1 MKPSTRIR
9 LALLALL
16 CCCAYADAA
25 APTDEA
31 ALSPRAQARF
41 EEVAS
46 VLEARC
52 YGCHGPK
59 KKKGKVNFALYP
71 DLEAALAAD
80 DVWKKMRKKIEA
92 GEMPPEKAEQLT
104 GDQKELLLDWYK
116 ATFEAVTDP
125 VPGPSL
131 PRRLTRREYQ
141 NSLEDLLG
149 IELQQE
155 IARDGFRYMR
165 PPPSIVEK
173 LLLPDP
179 PGASGFNNDASVL
192 GLNEAALIKY
202 LQIAQ
207 YAIGQIDSVKGAR
220 KRVFAGHREPAEL
233 LESFLARAFRR
244 PVEKAETAVYL
255 GIYEKSRAVGESF
268 DRAIKDALVAALTSS
283 KFLYRI
289 EAGEPGASK
298 PYRVSDFDLA
308 TRLAYFLWSSTPDD
322 ELLRLAGAGKLSE
335 AKVLSAQV
343 QRMLKSP
350 NIRELSRNFAG
361 QWLGFRE
368 LLDSAT
374 LVKGGNK
381 IVKLRLAMHDEALLF
396 FEYLVKENR
405 PVLEIVDSQKTFLNK
420 ILAGTYGVRGFR
432 SPVRKKF
439 RGREDAPDPLILWD
453 LKDPNRGGYLTM
465 AATMTITS
473 APQRTSPIRRGVWVL
488 DKLLGTPVPDPPAAV
503 PSLEQ
508 AAAGRRNLT
517 MREQMKL
524 HASKEICN
532 KCHRHIDPLGIGL
545 ENFGPMGRFRTKG
558 IDAAGKLPD
567 GQRFSTPA
575 ELKKVL
581 KRDFSG
587 QVRRNFSSR
596 MLSYAL
602 GRRLRYYDE
611 PVIRQLVQ
619 SLEKGEDR
627 LHVLIEGIVS
637 SVPFQYRAPVKA
649 KIGGTRA
656 EKQ

>member
-1 MKPSTRIR
+1 MKLNMGIR
-9 LALLALL
+9 MGLLALL
-16 CCCAYADAA
+16 CCWVRPLAADES
-25 APTDEA
+25 D
-31 ALSPRAQARF
+31 LSLRAEARF
-41 EEVAS
+41 EEVVS
-46 VLEARC
+46 ILEARC
-52 YGCHGPK
+52 FGCHGPE

-71 DLEAALAAD
+71 DLKAALAAD
-80 DVWKKMRKKIEA
+80 DLWKTMRKKVEE

-104 GDQKELLLDWYK
+104 AEQKEKLLDWYRV
-116 ATFEAVTDP
+116 TFEALTEP

-173 LLLPDP
+173 LLLSDP

-207 YAIGQIDSVKGAR
+207 YAVGQIDSVKGAR
-220 KRVFAGHREPAEL
+220 EQVFAGHKEPGSL
-233 LESFLARAFRR
+233 LGQFLRRAFRR
-244 PVEKAETAVYL
+244 PVAEDEIAVYL
-255 GIYEKSRAVGESF
+255 GIYEKSRAAGASF
-268 DRAIKDALVAALTSS
+268 DRAVKDALIAALTSS
-283 KFLYRI
+283 NFLYRI
-289 EAGEPGASK
+289 EVVDPGATT

-308 TRLAYFLWSSTPDD
+308 TRLSYFLWSSTPDA
-322 ELLRLAGAGKLSE
+322 ELLGRAAEGKLAE
-335 AKVLSAQV
+335 GKVLSAEV

-350 NIRELSRNFAG
+350 NVREFSRNFAG

-368 LLDSAT
+368 LLDSRS

-381 IVKLRLAMHDEALLF
+381 MVKLRLAMHDEGLLF

-405 PVLEIVDSQKTFLNK
+405 PVLEILDSQKTFLNK

-432 SPVRKKF
+432 SPVQKKF
-439 RGREDAPDPLILWD
+439 RGREDAPDPLILWE

-488 DKLLGTPVPDPPAAV
+488 DKLLGTPVADPPPAI
-503 PSLEQ
+503 PSLEE
-508 AAAGRRNLT
+508 AAAGRRNIT
-517 MREQMKL
+517 IRQQMDL
-524 HASKEICN
+524 HASKETCN

-567 GQRFSTPA
+567 GQAFSTPA

-581 KRDFSG
+581 KRDFRA
-587 QVRRNFSSR
+587 QIRRNIASR

-611 PVIRQLVQ
+611 PVILQLVE

-637 SVPFQYRAPVKA
+637 SVPFQYREPSKA
-649 KIGGTRA
+649 KIGGTGA
-656 EKQ
+656 KKQ

>member
-1 MKPSTRIR
+1 MKQNMRIR
-9 LALLALL
+9 LCLLALL
-16 CCCAYADAA
+16 CCCVRTVAADES
-25 APTDEA
+25 D
-31 ALSPRAQARF
+31 LSRRAQARF
-41 EEVAS
+41 EDVVS
-46 VLEARC
+46 ILEARC
-52 YGCHGPK
+52 FGCHGPK

-71 DLEAALAAD
+71 DLKAALAAD
-80 DVWKKMRKKIEA
+80 DLWKKMRKKVEE

-104 GDQKELLLDWYK
+104 AEQKEKLLDWYK
-116 ATFEAVTDP
+116 ATFEAVTEP
-125 VPGPSL
+125 VPGPSP

-155 IARDGFRYMR
+155 IAKDGFRYMR

-192 GLNEAALIKY
+192 GLDEAAFIKY
-202 LQIAQ
+202 LRIAQ
-207 YAIGQIDSVKGAR
+207 YAVGQIDSVKGAQEL
-220 KRVFAGHREPAEL
+220 VFAGHKEPAPL
-233 LESFLARAFRR
+233 LGQFLRRAFRR
-244 PVEKAETAVYL
+244 TVAEDEVAVYL
-255 GIYEKSRAVGESF
+255 GIYEKSRAAGGSF
-268 DRAIKDALVAALTSS
+268 DRAIKDALIAALTSS

-289 EAGEPGASK
+289 ETAAPATAA
-298 PYRVSDFDLA
+298 YRVSDFDLA
-308 TRLAYFLWSSTPDD
+308 TRLSYFLWSSTPDA
-322 ELLRLAGAGKLSE
+322 ELLRLAGEGKLAE
-335 AKVLSAQV
+335 PKVLSAQV

-350 NIRELSRNFAG
+350 NIREFSRNFAG

-368 LLDSAT
+368 LLDPRA

-405 PVLEIVDSQKTFLNK
+405 PVLEILDSRKTFLNK

-432 SPVRKKF
+432 SPVQKKF

-453 LKDPNRGGYLTM
+453 IKDPNRGGYLTM
-465 AATMTITS
+465 AATMAITS

-488 DKLLGTPVPDPPAAV
+488 DKMLGTPVPDPPAAV

-508 AAAGRRNLT
+508 AAAGRRNLS
-517 MREQMKL
+517 MRERMKL

-532 KCHRHIDPLGIGL
+532 KCHRHIDPLGLGL

-567 GQRFSTPA
+567 GQEFSTPA
-575 ELKKVL
+575 ELKKIL
-581 KRDFSG
+581 KRDF
-587 QVRRNFSSR
+587 QAQIRRNVTSR

-611 PVIRQLVQ
+611 PVISQLVKGLQ
-619 SLEKGEDR
+619 KGEDR

-637 SVPFQYRAPVKA
+637 SVPFQYREPSKA
-649 KIGGTRA
+649 KIGGTGA
-656 EKQ
+656 KKQ

>member
-1 MKPSTRIR
+1 MNTKTRQ
-9 LALLALL
+9 ALLMLLMLL
-16 CCCAYADAA
+16 CCCARVASAD
-25 APTDEA
+25 EN
-31 ALSPRAQARF
+31 ALSPRSEARF
-41 EEVAS
+41 EEVLS
-46 VLEARC
+46 VLKSRC
-52 YGCHGPK
+52 FGCHGPK
-59 KKKGKVNFALYP
+59 KQKGKLDFSLYP
-71 DLEAALAAD
+71 DLTSALLAD
-80 DVWKKMRKKIEA
+80 DIWKKMRTKVEE
-92 GEMPPEKAEQLT
+92 GEMPPKKAEQLT
-104 GDQKELLLDWYK
+104 AEQKEKLLDWYK
-116 ATFEAVTDP
+116 ATFEALTEP

-141 NSLEDLLG
+141 NSLEDLLA

-207 YAIGQIDSVKGAR
+207 YALGQIDSVKGAR
-220 KRVFAGHREPAEL
+220 EQVFAGHKEPAPL
-233 LESFLARAFRR
+233 LGRFLRRAFRR
-244 PVEKAETAVYL
+244 PVAEDEIAVYL
-255 GIYEKSRAVGESF
+255 GIYEKSRAAGTSF
-268 DRAIKDALVAALTSS
+268 DRAVKDALIAALTSS

-289 EAGEPGASK
+289 ETSTSATEA
-298 PYRVSDFDLA
+298 YRVSDFDLA
-308 TRLAYFLWSSTPDD
+308 TRLSYFLWSSTPDG

-335 AKVLSAQV
+335 PAVLSAQV

-350 NIRELSRNFAG
+350 KIRELSRNFAG

-368 LLDSAT
+368 LLDSRT

-381 IVKLRLAMHDEALLF
+381 MVKLRLAMHDEALLF

-405 PVLEIVDSQKTFLNK
+405 PVLEILDSGKTFLNK

-432 SPVRKKF
+432 SPVQKKI

-453 LKDPNRGGYLTM
+453 IKDPNRGGYLTM
-465 AATMTITS
+465 AATMAITS

-488 DKLLGTPVPDPPAAV
+488 DKLLGTPVADPPPAI

-508 AAAGRRNLT
+508 AGGGRRNLT
-517 MREQMKL
+517 VREQMKI
-524 HASKEICN
+524 HASKETCN
-532 KCHRHIDPLGIGL
+532 KCHQHIDPLGLGL
-545 ENFGPMGRFRTKG
+545 ENFGPMGRFRSKG
-558 IDAAGKLPD
+558 IDAAGKLPG
-567 GQRFSTPA
+567 GQEFSTPA

-581 KRDFSG
+581 KSDFQG
-587 QVRRNFSSR
+587 QIRRNIVVR

-611 PVIRQLVQ
+611 PVISLLVRD
-619 SLEKGEDR
+619 LEKGEDR
-627 LHVLIEGIVS
+627 LHLLIEGIVR
-637 SVPFQYRAPVKA
+637 SVPFQYRAPSTA
-649 KIGGTRA
+649 KINGAGVK
-656 EKQ
+656 KQ

>member
-1 MKPSTRIR
+1 MNTKTRQ
-9 LALLALL
+9 ALLMLL
-16 CCCAYADAA
+16 CCCARVASAD
-25 APTDEA
+25 EN
-31 ALSPRAQARF
+31 ALSPRSEARF
-41 EEVAS
+41 EEVLS
-46 VLEARC
+46 VLKSRC
-52 YGCHGPK
+52 FGCHGPK
-59 KKKGKVNFALYP
+59 KQKGKLDFSLYP
-71 DLEAALAAD
+71 DLTLALLAD
-80 DVWKKMRKKIEA
+80 DIWKKMRTKVEE
-92 GEMPPEKAEQLT
+92 GEMPPKKAEQLT
-104 GDQKELLLDWYK
+104 AEQKEKLLDWYK
-116 ATFEAVTDP
+116 ATFEALTEP

-141 NSLEDLLG
+141 NSLEDLLA

-155 IARDGFRYMR
+155 IAMDGFRYMR

-220 KRVFAGHREPAEL
+220 EQVFAGHKEPAPL
-233 LESFLARAFRR
+233 LGRFLRRVFRR
-244 PVEKAETAVYL
+244 PVAEDEIAVYL
-255 GIYEKSRAVGESF
+255 GIYEKSRAAGTSF
-268 DRAIKDALVAALTSS
+268 DRAVKDALIAALTSS

-289 EAGEPGASK
+289 ETSTSATEA
-298 PYRVSDFDLA
+298 YRVSDFDLA
-308 TRLAYFLWSSTPDD
+308 TRLSYFLWSSTPDG

-335 AKVLSAQV
+335 PVVLSAQV

-350 NIRELSRNFAG
+350 KIRELSRNFAG

-368 LLDSAT
+368 LLDSRA

-381 IVKLRLAMHDEALLF
+381 MVKLRLAMHDEALLF

-405 PVLEIVDSQKTFLNK
+405 PVLEILDSGKTFLNK

-432 SPVRKKF
+432 SPVQKKI

-453 LKDPNRGGYLTM
+453 IKDPNRGGYLTM
-465 AATMTITS
+465 AATMAITS

-488 DKLLGTPVPDPPAAV
+488 DKLLGTPVPDPPPAI

-508 AAAGRRNLT
+508 AGGGRRNLT
-517 MREQMKL
+517 VREQMKI
-524 HASKEICN
+524 HASKETCN
-532 KCHRHIDPLGIGL
+532 KCHQHIDPLGLGL
-545 ENFGPMGRFRTKG
+545 ENFGPMGRFRSKG
-558 IDAAGKLPD
+558 IDAAGKLPG
-567 GQRFSTPA
+567 GQEFSTPA

-581 KRDFSG
+581 KSDFQG
-587 QVRRNFSSR
+587 QIRRNIVVR

-611 PVIRQLVQ
+611 PVISLLVRD
-619 SLEKGEDR
+619 LEKGEDR
-627 LHVLIEGIVS
+627 LHLLIEGIVR
-637 SVPFQYRAPVKA
+637 SVPFQYRAPSTA
-649 KIGGTRA
+649 KINGAGA
-656 EKQ
+656 KKQ

>member
-1 MKPSTRIR
+1 MNTKTRQ
-9 LALLALL
+9 ALLMLL
-16 CCCAYADAA
+16 CCCARVASAD
-25 APTDEA
+25 EN
-31 ALSPRAQARF
+31 ALSPRSEARF
-41 EEVAS
+41 EEVLS
-46 VLEARC
+46 VLKSRC
-52 YGCHGPK
+52 FGCHGPK
-59 KKKGKVNFALYP
+59 KQKGKLDFSLYP
-71 DLEAALAAD
+71 DLTSALLAD
-80 DVWKKMRKKIEA
+80 DIWKKMRTKVEE
-92 GEMPPEKAEQLT
+92 GEMPPKKAEQLT
-104 GDQKELLLDWYK
+104 AEQKEKLLDWYK
-116 ATFEAVTDP
+116 ATFEALTEP

-141 NSLEDLLG
+141 NSLEDLLA

-207 YAIGQIDSVKGAR
+207 YALGQIDSVKGAR
-220 KRVFAGHREPAEL
+220 EQVFAGHKEPAPL
-233 LESFLARAFRR
+233 LGRFLRRAFRR
-244 PVEKAETAVYL
+244 PVAEDEIAVYL
-255 GIYEKSRAVGESF
+255 GIYEKSRAAGTSF
-268 DRAIKDALVAALTSS
+268 DRAVKDALIAALTSS

-289 EAGEPGASK
+289 ETSTSATEA
-298 PYRVSDFDLA
+298 YRVSDFDLA
-308 TRLAYFLWSSTPDD
+308 TRLSYFLWSSTPDG

-335 AKVLSAQV
+335 PAVLSAQV

-350 NIRELSRNFAG
+350 KIRELSRNFAG

-368 LLDSAT
+368 LLDSRT

-381 IVKLRLAMHDEALLF
+381 MVKLRLAMHDEALLF

-405 PVLEIVDSQKTFLNK
+405 PVLEILDSGKTFLNK

-432 SPVRKKF
+432 SPVQKKI

-453 LKDPNRGGYLTM
+453 IKDPNRGGYLTM
-465 AATMTITS
+465 AATMAITS

-488 DKLLGTPVPDPPAAV
+488 DKLLGTPVADPPPAI

-508 AAAGRRNLT
+508 AGGGRRNLT
-517 MREQMKL
+517 VREQMKI
-524 HASKEICN
+524 HASKETCN
-532 KCHRHIDPLGIGL
+532 KCHQHIDPLGLGL
-545 ENFGPMGRFRTKG
+545 ENFGPMGRFRSKG
-558 IDAAGKLPD
+558 IDAAGKLPG
-567 GQRFSTPA
+567 GQEFSTPA

-581 KRDFSG
+581 KSDFQG
-587 QVRRNFSSR
+587 QIRRNIVVR

-611 PVIRQLVQ
+611 PVISLLVRD
-619 SLEKGEDR
+619 LEKGEDR
-627 LHVLIEGIVS
+627 LHLLIEGIVR
-637 SVPFQYRAPVKA
+637 SVPFQYRAPSTA
-649 KIGGTRA
+649 KINGAGVK
-656 EKQ
+656 KQ